1 MFHSNLMTEKLKM
14 KTILALLLLLPNL
27 SWGNDYLKKQIN
39 IIYNDIT
46 TKENRSYDIY
56 FYVEQIADAIV
67 PLSSPW
73 ELCYK
78 KLVKNISSEVY
89 DKYYACLIYRTSF
102 GFTSEEYL
110 VNLEKFSKI
119 LKKISEFQN
128 SGKFKLDISD
138 KDKFNSNSANIEK
151 AVIIMKNV
159 HNLASQI

>member
-1 MFHSNLMTEKLKM
+1 M
-14 KTILALLLLLPNL
+14 KTFLALLLLIPSL

-39 IIYNDIT
+39 IIYDDIT
-46 TKENRSYDIY
+46 TKEFTSYDIY

-67 PLSSPW
+67 PLSSQW

-78 KLVKNISSEVY
+78 ELVKNISSEVY

-110 VNLEKFSKI
+110 MNLEKFSKI
-119 LKKISEFQN
+119 LTKMTDFQN
-128 SGKFKLDISD
+128 SGKFNLDISD

-151 AVIIMKNV
+151 AVIVMKNV